1 MTTTHAMQPMVL
13 HPPPLSDEQFYQFCQ
28 ENSSWT
34 IERSASGEILVMAP
48 TGAET
53 GSYNFDL
60 ITQLGLWAKRDGRG
74 KGFDSST
81 GFTLSNGAVRS
92 PDAAWVLKS
101 RWDALSP
108 EARRGFAPLC
118 PDFVLELRSATDLLA
133 TLQAKLDE
141 YMANGAQLGWLLDPV
156 ERRAYVYRPGEPVTV
171 LAAPPTLCGD
181 PVLKGLVIDLSDL
194 WV

>member
-1 MTTTHAMQPMVL
+1 MTANQAMQPMVL

-28 ENSSWT
+28 ENPSWA

-53 GSYNFDL
+53 GERNFDL
-60 ITQLGLWAKRDGRG
+60 LGQLWLWAKRDGRG

-81 GFTLSNGAVRS
+81 GFTLPNGAVRS
-92 PDAAWVLKS
+92 PDAAWVLNQ
-101 RWDALSP
+101 RWEALSP

-156 ERRAYVYRPGEPVTV
+156 ERRAYVYRPGEAVTV
-171 LAAPPTLCGD
+171 LDAPPTLSGE
-181 PVLKGLVIDLSDL
+181 PVLKGLVMDLSDL